1 MGKLKTLPSRL
12 GKLPPPIGYLD
23 SSARTSDANRAFFA
37 PWRKWYNTT
46 LWRATRL
53 RIFARDGFACQHTGC
68 GFMTADTSKL
78 VCDHRQPHR
87 GDERLFW
94 DEANLATLC
103 RPHHDRD
110 KQREERAGAGA
121 SQP

>member
-12 GKLPPPIGYLD
+12 GKLAPALGYMD
-23 SSARTSDANRAFFA
+23 TPARTAEVSRSFFA
-37 PWRKWYNTT
+37 PWRKWYGTAR
-46 LWRATRL
+46 WREMRL
-53 RIFARDGFACQHTGC
+53 RIFARDGFTCQHRGC

-94 DEANLATLC
+94 DEGNLQTLC
-103 RPHHDRD
+103 KPHHDRE
-110 KQREERAGAGA
+110 KQREERGGRAG
-121 SQP
+121 